1 MTNRRAPAGVIAT
14 RADLQAHA
22 RVVGW
27 TEVTRTADRRPAFR
41 VDVLQRELKAGR
53 VVWRAASAKLGRS
66 CFDRCA
72 LGEERELRR
81 NVGA

>member
-27 TEVTRTADRRPAFR
+27 I
-41 VDVLQRELKAGR
+41 VLQRELKAGR
-53 VVWRAASAKLGRS
+53 VVWRAASAKSGRS